1 VRDIASRTGD
11 VKIKKWVKVIYSSKT
26 VPFLALLTLSLSV
39 SISAETIGSEISG
52 QILGADNR
60 PLARASATLIYP
72 GRPQPVALAETDENG
87 RFRIVT
93 DKRGLFLLWFAGV
106 NHARHTAAVLLN
118 KPHKVV
124 LRERL
129 ATVQLKDEFRDLRLV
144 GELPK
149 SPLNGISL
157 TRRPDG
163 VYVAEVVTSEPTIG
177 YSIAGASQNGLP
189 IHGTD
194 SQDFRFSRGRYY
206 SVVKPVNGRATVVF
220 DPGKVLQ
227 SPTPSLTEFPA
238 GDPVNAAVTRLAQQ
252 IDARYEARQAALEQA
267 QEPAPK
273 GGMSR
278 QLRSADPDS
287 QTVETLKKQIAGER
301 HPIAHQALLV
311 EYLDMTILPHVADPT
326 LVRQALDEL
335 GPRSPL
341 WTLSPELAAKSI
353 AASGAPEKYDG
364 FGTEMADN
372 FPAEIRPRAL
382 MWLVIAAHEESKNDR
397 KAEEYIGRMK
407 REFPNDSAT
416 KYVEGLMGKGRV
428 VAEGKRVPDFSAPS
442 LMDPNTIY
450 TNATIKAKVYLID
463 FWATWCAPC
472 IAEMPVLERA
482 YKRFAVAGFEILSY
496 SVDSNAEVVK
506 RFRAERF
513 PMPWLHAIDPEG
525 KALDSSMAKLFQV
538 GAIPRGIL
546 VDADGK
552 IIAADDDIRGSKLE
566 QRLEQLLGPGSR
578 QPLSQPRS
586 SLHPFA
592 FIRVY
597 SWP

>member
-1 VRDIASRTGD
+1 MGERAVF
-11 VKIKKWVKVIYSSKT
+11 SSKKL
-26 VPFLALLTLSLSV
+26 PLLALFTLSVCV
-39 SISAETIGSEISG
+39 SISAETSGSEISG

-60 PLARASATLIYP
+60 PLAKARAMLIYP
-72 GRPQPVALAETDENG
+72 EKPEPVALAETDENG

-93 DKRGLFLLWFAGV
+93 DKRGLFLLWFVGV

-118 KPHKVV
+118 KPQKVV

-129 ATVQLKDEFRDLRLV
+129 ATVQLKNEFRDLRLF

-149 SPLNGISL
+149 SPLNGASL

-163 VYVAEVVTSEPTIG
+163 VYAAEIATFEPTIG
-177 YSIAGASQNGLP
+177 YAIAGASQNGLP

-194 SQDFRFSRGRYY
+194 SQELRFNRGRYY
-206 SVVKPVNGRATVVF
+206 SVVKPVNGKATIVF

-227 SPTPSLTEFPA
+227 SPMPALTEFPA

-252 IDARYEARQAALEQA
+252 IDARSEARQTALAQARDDAQKSGISMQSQFAAPESQA
-267 QEPAPK
+267 
-273 GGMSR
+273 
-278 QLRSADPDS
+278 
-287 QTVETLKKQIAGER
+287 VETLKKQIARER
-301 HPIAHQALLV
+301 QPIARQALLV

-335 GPRSPL
+335 GPGSPL
-341 WTLSPELAAKSI
+341 WTLSPALAAKSI
-353 AASGAPEKYDG
+353 AASAAPEKYDG

-382 MWLVIAAHEESKNDR
+382 MWLAIAAREESKDDR
-397 KAEEYIGRMK
+397 KAEEYLGRLR

-416 KYVEGLMGKGRV
+416 KFVDGLFGSDRV
-428 VAEGKRVPDFSAPS
+428 VAEGKRVPDFLAPS
-442 LMDPNTIY
+442 LMNPKTIY

-482 YKRFAVAGFEILSY
+482 YKRFAPAGFEILSY
-496 SVDSNAEVVK
+496 SVDSHADVVK
-506 RFRAERF
+506 RFRGERF

-566 QRLEQLLGPGSR
+566 QRLEQLLAPS
-578 QPLSQPRS
+578 
-586 SLHPFA
+586 A
-592 FIRVY
+592 K
-597 SWP
+597 